1 MKKVISRDGT
11 SIAYD
16 QYGKGQ
22 PVILVSGAFQHRQI
36 DPGTAQLAALLG
48 KNFTVLH
55 YDRRGRGDSSD
66 TLPYAVEREVQDIDA
81 LINEAGGTAF
91 VFGHS
96 SGAALALQ
104 AVAYG
109 LKINKLAL
117 YEPPYMTSNS
127 NNNNGNNGSQPQV
140 NHAAQ
145 LSGMV
150 SSGQRGEAVEYFMT
164 KVVGLSP
171 ESVAPVRS
179 SPVWPTLE
187 AVAPTLVYDLTI
199 LGDFSVPLELA
210 ANVRIPVLVMDG
222 SASFPFMHASALT
235 LADALPDGRINSLPG
250 QTHEVVPEVLAPLLV
265 EFFAQED

>member
-36 DPGTAQLAALLG
+36 DPGTAQLGALLG
-48 KNFTVLH
+48 QHFTVLH

-66 TLPYAVEREVQDIDA
+66 TLPYAVEREIEDLDA
-81 LINEAGGTAF
+81 LINAVGGQAY

-96 SGAALALQ
+96 SGAALALE
-104 AVAYG
+104 AAGYG
-109 LKINKLAL
+109 LKINKLVL
-117 YEPPYMTSNS
+117 YEPPFMTS
-127 NNNNGNNGSQPQV
+127 NGNNGSRLQV
-140 NHAAQ
+140 DHVAQ
-145 LSGMV
+145 LSRMV
-150 SSGQRGEAVEYFMT
+150 SSGRRGEAVEYFMT
-164 KVVGLSP
+164 RVVGLPP
-171 ESVAPVRS
+171 ENVKPVRS
-179 SPVWPTLE
+179 SPVWPSLE

-199 LGDFSVPLELA
+199 LGDSSVPLELA

-222 SASFPFMHASALT
+222 AASFPFMHASAQA
-235 LADALPDGRINSLPG
+235 LAGALPAGHIRTLPG
-250 QTHEVVPEVLAPLLV
+250 QTHEVNPEVLAPLLV